1 MKLKSI
7 NSKIMFSDEIS
18 DIIREKYDEDIFW
31 HLSKLYAKDFL
42 DEEFWN
48 KKLIKSDDL
57 ELVDYD
63 LKFKKDVDNFFKNDI
78 YYKDL
83 CIAQYN
89 CLPQG
94 SGSLKKYIDL
104 ALKETNN
111 IENIRFVYCFDF

>member
-42 DEEFWN
+42 DENFWN
-48 KKLIKSDDL
+48 KKLIKSDNL

-63 LKFKKDVDNFFKNDI
+63 LKLKKDVYNFFEKYV

-83 CIAQYN
+83 CINQYN
-89 CLPQG
+89 CLKQ
-94 SGSLKKYIDL
+94 YIEL

-111 IENIRFVYCFDF
+111 IENIRFIYWFDF